1 MGSDALQLRLNSPQN
16 IDNVLIVVQLLQSE
30 VVVLVNPDLL
40 QGLLE
45 LTHLVSRGHTEYGR
59 PLLVFH
65 LGQTV
70 II

>member
-16 IDNVLIVVQLLQSE
+16 IDNVVIVVQLLQPE
-30 VVVLVNPDLL
+30 VVVLVDSDLL
-40 QGLLE
+40 EGLLE
-45 LTHLVSRGHTEYGR
+45 LTHLVSRGHTEHGR

-70 II
+70 IF